1 MSKEKIFTRR
11 CFVKKSLYL
20 AAGIVLASPLESIA
34 TLTKHPMSFYHNH
47 TGERLEINF
56 SSLGSTS
63 STLKKLNYFLRDF
76 RTGDVHPID
85 PELLNIL
92 YGIQQKSGSN
102 GVIEIISGYR
112 SPATNNKLRSKNSGV
127 AKQSLHMKGQAL
139 DFRLTDLKSSDLR
152 DVAISLH
159 QGGVGYY
166 SKADFVHID
175 TGRHRT
181 W

>member
-1 MSKEKIFTRR
+1 MSRENILTRR
-11 CFVKKSLYL
+11 YFVKKTLYL

-34 TLTKHPMSFYHNH
+34 TLAKHPMSFCHNH
-47 TGERLEINF
+47 TGERLEINY
-56 SSLGSTS
+56 SSLGCTS

-76 RTGDVHPID
+76 RTEDVHPID
-85 PELLNIL
+85 PALLNIL

-112 SPATNNKLRSKNSGV
+112 SPATNNTLRSKSSGV

-139 DFRLTDLKSSDLR
+139 DLRLTDLKTSDLR

-166 SKADFVHID
+166 SKSDFVHID